1 MIKKMHGLL
10 VFAIAIIVGTSCT
23 NYRKMVYFT
32 DLENV
37 KQATVMSSPQDNA
50 ERLIQKNEVISV
62 HITSPTPDENTYKL
76 FNVPN
81 DYKVGTASAGTGY
94 LVNNEGFIDVPLIG
108 LVKAAGLTRSQLR
121 QNVLKEIEDKR
132 LLLGAMVDVRFLSYE
147 ITILGE
153 VAKPSVISVPNEKIS
168 LLKAL
173 GAAGDITPFGNRSNV
188 MLIREV
194 DGKKNVT
201 KINLGSSTF
210 LQSPYYYLQPN
221 DVVYVETTNNRAASV
236 DRTRLIIGPVLSA
249 ISVLVLVIDRLR

>member
-1 MIKKMHGLL
+1 MTQKLHGFLL
-10 VFAIAIIVGTSCT
+10 FAIAIIVGTSCT

-37 KQATVMSSPQDNA
+37 KQASVISSPQDNTN
-50 ERLIQKNEVISV
+50 RIILINEVLSV
-62 HITSPTPDENTYKL
+62 HITSPTPDENVYKF

-81 DYKVGTASAGTGY
+81 DHKMGRDEGIAGY
-94 LVNNEGFIDVPLIG
+94 QVDSEGFIVLPLIG
-108 LVKAAGLTRSQLR
+108 AVKAAGLTRQQLR
-121 QNVLKEIEDKR
+121 LNILKEIEDKR
-132 LLLGAMVDVRFLSYE
+132 LLLNAMVDVRFSSYE
-147 ITILGE
+147 VTILGE
-153 VAKPSVISVPNEKIS
+153 VAKPSVISVGREKIT

-173 GAAGDITPFGNRSNV
+173 GSAGDITPFGNRSNV
-188 MLIREV
+188 MVIREV

-201 KINLGSSTF
+201 RLNLGSSTF